1 MEMKYPKK
9 QFVLKYKKIKKKN
22 CEEVSTIAQM
32 KIIWFLKLHTIFIF
46 VNKNITFV
54 FFFFFFGFVEK

>member
-1 MEMKYPKK
+1 MEMKNPKK
-9 QFVLKYKKIKKKN
+9 QFVLKYKKKKKKKN
-22 CEEVSTIAQM
+22 CEEVITIAQM

-54 FFFFFFGFVEK
+54 YFFFFGFVEK